1 MRGREGAR
9 ECGAWEGERQRKG
22 KQVGS
27 GGTRRREDDTSE
39 GGGKGEGGRG
49 GAREKDVWSRG
60 RLRDSAGEREG
71 KTLGDESILR
81 TKS

>member
-1 MRGREGAR
+1 MVRGRG
-9 ECGAWEGERQRKG
+9 RQRKG

-49 GAREKDVWSRG
+49 GAREKGVRSRD
-60 RLRDSAGEREG
+60 RLRDSTARES
-71 KTLGDESILR
+71 ESGR
-81 TKS
+81 H

>member
-1 MRGREGAR
+1 MVRGRGRDKEKVSRWAAVGRGEEKMIRVKGAGR
-9 ECGAWEGERQRKG
+9 ERGGE
-22 KQVGS
+22 
-27 GGTRRREDDTSE
+27 
-39 GGGKGEGGRG
+39 G
-49 GAREKDVWSRG
+49 GAREKGVWSRG